1 MSGPIS
7 EERLISPGRAVHLR
21 GRECGM
27 AAASGARAA
36 PLNFYRNLLGMK
48 SLRLMKVAAR
58 PLSNTYLH

>member
-1 MSGPIS
+1 
-7 EERLISPGRAVHLR
+7 
-21 GRECGM
+21 M

-58 PLSNTYLH
+58 PLPITYLH